1 MFVAVL
7 WVKRLLSLLSRLR
20 LAAFILTAPL
30 LIGALSSLFRQLCI
44 LDTGDVTRG
53 GLLDSADFS
62 NNWERE
68 NRIQKE
74 GGGLI
79 PSDPFCWVSMATSC
93 YCLSAAVNK
102 SKNLVHKIAQSGK
115 SAPHTALLN
124 LLINEVHSVSGF
136 SFLYSLTSS
145 IQSAQCLHQDSNS

>member
-30 LIGALSSLFRQLCI
+30 LIGALSSYS
-44 LDTGDVTRG
+44 
-53 GLLDSADFS
+53 DSFVSWIPVMSLAVDFWTPLIS
-62 NNWERE
+62 RTIERE
-68 NRIQKE
+68 DRIQKE

-115 SAPHTALLN
+115 SAPHTAILN